1 MMKAVGKTDVGNAR
15 ENNEDGYYL
24 QNDDG
29 LKLFI
34 VADGMGGHNAGEVAS
49 SLAIRS
55 VVDYFEK
62 NYKYIIKDDFEII
75 EFIKKAM
82 TEGNSE
88 VFKKA
93 TLDESMSG
101 MGTTLTLLLIE
112 NNKYFIGH
120 IGDSR
125 VYLIREGKIRQ
136 ISNDHS
142 LVAELIRQ
150 GSITENEARV
160 HPQRNIITRALGT
173 GNDIEIDI
181 VFDDI
186 KPGDIILL
194 CTDGLTNML
203 TDQEIL
209 DIINESP
216 WESACERLIKA
227 ANDKGGYDNI
237 TVVVVKVDDD

>member
-1 MMKAVGKTDVGNAR
+1 MKAVGKTDVGNAR
-15 ENNEDGYYL
+15 ENNEDGYYIK
-24 QNDDG
+24 NDDEF
-29 LKLFI
+29 KLFI

-49 SLAIRS
+49 SLAIKS

-62 NYKYIIKDDFEII
+62 NYKQLVKDDYEII
-75 EFIKKAM
+75 RFIKEAIV
-82 TEGNSE
+82 EGNSE

-93 TLDESMSG
+93 TLNKSMSG

-112 NNKYFIGH
+112 NGKYFIGH

-125 VYLIREGKIRQ
+125 AYLIRDKKIKQ

-173 GNDIEIDI
+173 CNDIEIDI
-181 VFDDI
+181 VIDEI
-186 KPGDIILL
+186 SPGDIILL

-209 DIINESP
+209 DIVNDNEP
-216 WESACERLIKA
+216 DRACDELIKA

-237 TVVVVKVDDD
+237 TVVIAKVDSN